1 MIYLASDHRGFGL
14 KEKIKEFLNTA
25 KIGFKDFGNTIY
37 DKDDDLSDFASKV
50 CEKISKNSKKDKG
63 IVICGTGIAASI
75 VSNKFK
81 NIRAGLC
88 MTVAVARQSREHMDA
103 NVLCLAADLT
113 EPSVAWMIIKE
124 WLKTEA
130 LKEKRYQNRLK
141 KLKLIE
147 KNNFK

>member
-14 KEKIKEFLNTA
+14 KEKIKEFLNVA
-25 KIGFKDFGNTIY
+25 KIKFEDCGNTVY

-50 CEKISKNSKKDKG
+50 GEKISKNSKKDKG

-81 NIRAGLC
+81 NVRASLC
-88 MTVAVARQSREHMDA
+88 MTVSVAKQSREHMDA

-113 EPSVAWMIIKE
+113 DPSVAWMIVKK
-124 WLKTEA
+124 WLSTES
-130 LKEKRYQNRLK
+130 LKDKRYTNRLK
-141 KLKLIE
+141 KIQDIE